1 MTRKHA
7 KFLPLAVA
15 ATVAAALQIYPAGV
29 FSGLELATS
38 TAYAAAEHSE
48 FPPAGDWRTISDDAL
63 GFKIDYPGNIFHRV
77 ERDDAVS
84 GHVLLSDDGQARL
97 MIAAF
102 DNDLDSSLRDYRK
115 HVLQSSY
122 AGSDIDYAPVRRSWF
137 VLSGT
142 REGTE
147 FYERVSFTCSNSR
160 ITSWAMLYPYA
171 QRNYY
176 NRVLEQIPRTFRPS
190 RVC

>member
-77 ERDDAVS
+77 ERDDAVMNFMRALVEVVTLRECGAS
-84 GHVLLSDDGQARL
+84 AQSQHSDGQIKR
-97 MIAAF
+97 F
-102 DNDLDSSLRDYRK
+102 HES
-115 HVLQSSY
+115 
-122 AGSDIDYAPVRRSWF
+122 PRSF
-137 VLSGT
+137 
-142 REGTE
+142 
-147 FYERVSFTCSNSR
+147 
-160 ITSWAMLYPYA
+160 
-171 QRNYY
+171 
-176 NRVLEQIPRTFRPS
+176 NRV
-190 RVC
+190 